1 VAAGRDH
8 PTTQQSPPHARRAH
22 ALEHDGIAHAADGDD
37 SPPDRRAGEQAAGG
51 LDLRELGHRAVVYDE
66 SPAKG
71 AEAADRCNVLP
82 CDPNP
87 NQ

>member
-1 VAAGRDH
+1 
-8 PTTQQSPPHARRAH
+8 
-22 ALEHDGIAHAADGDD
+22 
-37 SPPDRRAGEQAAGG
+37 
-51 LDLRELGHRAVVYDE
+51 VYDE

-71 AEAADRCNVLP
+71 AEAADRCNVLR

>member
-1 VAAGRDH
+1 
-8 PTTQQSPPHARRAH
+8 
-22 ALEHDGIAHAADGDD
+22 
-37 SPPDRRAGEQAAGG
+37 
-51 LDLRELGHRAVVYDE
+51 VYDE

-71 AEAADRCNVLP
+71 AEAADRYNVLP